1 MGDSNTW
8 AGNATKVSHLATF
21 ATWWFFICVGTSFKN
36 VSTLF
41 LSSKFASMVGEWLV
55 DFCEDFGR
63 LLWSLGGVFGLSVYL
78 IGFGHI
84 LVLTFSSDV
93 ESIGNSTLSSDG
105 MYRKLR
111 DLLFSIERE
120 CLARLLTS
128 GTDDFTKWCDTF
140 LGCLLLC
147 FSFRPFCCIFSVTSL
162 SASQR
167 VTWRTLC
174 SRVTWATCARYTW
187 RWCRDDWNLG
197 MTTASLFNGSNTW
210 VFAPLDT
217 LLFF

>member
-8 AGNATKVSHLATF
+8 AGNATKISHLAFF

-36 VSTLF
+36 VF
-41 LSSKFASMVGEWLV
+41 DFVFIFQICVNDWRMVGGFLW
-55 DFCEDFGR
+55 R
-63 LLWSLGGVFGLSVYL
+63 LWKIIVIAGWSVRLTGYL

-111 DLLFSIERE
+111 ELLFSIERE

-140 LGCLLLC
+140 LGCLLLS
-147 FSFRPFCCIFSVTSL
+147 FSFRPFCGIFSVTSL
-162 SASQR
+162 SASQSHLANSLQSR
-167 VTWRTLC
+167 YLSNVRPLHLEVMSWRLKFGHDY
-174 SRVTWATCARYTW
+174 R
-187 RWCRDDWNLG
+187 
-197 MTTASLFNGSNTW
+197 FP
-210 VFAPLDT
+210 F
-217 LLFF
+217 

>member
-1 MGDSNTW
+1 MLPRYLTRQLLLLDDFSS
-8 AGNATKVSHLATF
+8 ALEPASKMF
-21 ATWWFFICVGTSFKN
+21 
-36 VSTLF
+36 STLF
-41 LSSKFASMVGEWLV
+41 LSSKFASMVGEWSV

-84 LVLTFSSDV
+84 LVLTFSSNV

-111 DLLFSIERE
+111 ELLFSIERE

-140 LGCLLLC
+140 
-147 FSFRPFCCIFSVTSL
+147 FCCIFSVTSL

-167 VTWRTLC
+167 VTRRTLC
-174 SRVTWATCARYTW
+174 CRVTWATCARYTW
-187 RWCRDDWNLG
+187 RWCHDDWNLG
-197 MTTASLFNGSNTW
+197 MITASLFNGSNTW
-210 VFAPLDT
+210 VFVLLYT
-217 LLFF
+217 LLLFYD